1 MKKQIFRQTFLVLG
15 VAACLTATQTQAQT
29 QGAHA
34 SSSSP
39 IGSKD
44 TQDLSNTNINQL
56 SPGTP
61 SSTSGTVNS
70 GVRDQAMQESD
81 RNLNAQIRE
90 VFNRDS
96 VLREASSA
104 VILTTNN
111 GVVTLSGTVATEKE
125 KKDLE
130 TELQGITGVSRVQNE
145 LQLGPRSSH
154 STTSPTTSIQ

>member
-1 MKKQIFRQTFLVLG
+1 MKKQIFRQTFLVLS
-15 VAACLTATQTQAQT
+15 VATCLTATQTRAQT
-29 QGAHA
+29 QGTHA

-39 IGSKD
+39 TGSTS
-44 TQDLSNTNINQL
+44 TQDLSNTNINQPT
-56 SPGTP
+56 PGTP
-61 SSTSGTVNS
+61 SSTSGTSNR

-90 VFNRDS
+90 VFNRDPA
-96 VLREASSA
+96 LREASSS
-104 VILTTNN
+104 VILATNN

-145 LQLGPRSSH
+145 LQLAPRSSQ